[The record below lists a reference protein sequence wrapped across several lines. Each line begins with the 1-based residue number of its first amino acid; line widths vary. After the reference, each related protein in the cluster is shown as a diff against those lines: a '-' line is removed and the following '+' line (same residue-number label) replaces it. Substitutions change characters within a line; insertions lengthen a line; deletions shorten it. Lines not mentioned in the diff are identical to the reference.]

1 MPIGAAGAVA
11 AWARDHAKSPPPSVR
26 RGAPVFETSAP
37 AGAIPK
43 PYPSEKAAAIRPF
56 VVSLKPR
63 SAAIGMIAT
72 PITTLSKE
80 QNEPM
85 AQQRASWTAAPDAGV
100 VAGATSALTTTSVRF
115 GGRAAARTVPRLRRL
130 PLRVGCRHKP
140 PTWQANTMHICK
152 NRCIFVANQ

>member
-72 PITTLSKE
+72 PITTRSSE

-85 AQQRASWTAAPDAGV
+85 AQQRASWTAAPAR
-100 VAGATSALTTTSVRF
+100 ARCGADFALTTTSVSSSVVALLQ
-115 GGRAAARTVPRLRRL
+115 GLSSVLADHGCGR
-130 PLRVGCRHKP
+130 
-140 PTWQANTMHICK
+140 
-152 NRCIFVANQ
+152 

>member
-72 PITTLSKE
+72 PITTRSSE

-85 AQQRASWTAAPDAGV
+85 AQQRASWTAALPGAGV
-100 VAGATSALTTTSVRF
+100 VGDAATSALTTTSDLVV
-115 GGRAAARTVPRLRRL
+115 GGRTARTVLSDPFDGRGLRLR
-130 PLRVGCRHKP
+130 
-140 PTWQANTMHICK
+140 
-152 NRCIFVANQ
+152 